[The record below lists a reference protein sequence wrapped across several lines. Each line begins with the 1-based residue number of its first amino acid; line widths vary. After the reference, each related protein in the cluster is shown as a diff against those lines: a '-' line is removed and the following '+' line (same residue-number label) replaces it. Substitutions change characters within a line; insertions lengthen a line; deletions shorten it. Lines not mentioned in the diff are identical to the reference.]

1 MVKISME
8 EWKTALTSILEKL
21 DQEQYKKLQKILNK
35 LPQSKLTAK
44 YKENMP
50 KKIIEYYGV
59 EESIS
64 AIKDAVDQIPRN
76 DPAVQDLLRP
86 FVDKLKKKQEKNKGK
101 KRKHESDSESKDK
114 KQKPAAAQQSS
125 SKPEERKS
133 QLWRKTIADLKT
145 SGDLEQKAV
154 TGKVVQKTGLI
165 SYQTKEKKDKFL
177 FYLVVADETGSIRV
191 MVYGKEHYEK
201 IMENKSYMFRD
212 VMFEW
217 SDHFKEKVL
226 KVTQQS
232 KVSETSPINV
242 PEEVELEAQKL
253 ISGQNPVSIKQ
264 AKRSEDKTIVTVEG
278 TITKIG
284 PVEPVKLKAKRGT
297 KDRQDIKL
305 KDDTDEISIS
315 LWGEDIK
322 QLRGKSEGDVVKVT
336 DVKTNHFRDT
346 VSLNSTDFTR
356 IVKVQSAP
364 VQNVGIEIIGITTA
378 NKMETY
384 LETECNSEVQTFV
397 VASELLA
404 EAFGVRLD
412 SDFKKTLLEK
422 IPLSAK
428 AEIQGNKINKIKA
441 A

>member
-145 SGDLEQKAV
+145 SGDLEQKA
-154 TGKVVQKTGLI
+154 
-165 SYQTKEKKDKFL
+165 
-177 FYLVVADETGSIRV
+177 
-191 MVYGKEHYEK
+191 
-201 IMENKSYMFRD
+201 
-212 VMFEW
+212 
-217 SDHFKEKVL
+217 
-226 KVTQQS
+226 
-232 KVSETSPINV
+232 
-242 PEEVELEAQKL
+242 
-253 ISGQNPVSIKQ
+253 

-384 LETECNSEVQTFV
+384 LETECNSEDKMSLKILETKWKK
-397 VASELLA
+397 ALTSILEELKESEYKKLLFA
-404 EAFGVRLD
+404 LD
-412 SDFKKTLLEK
+412 K
-422 IPLSAK
+422 IPTVVKSGKSREEMQKNPSL
-428 AEIQGNKINKIKA
+428 
-441 A
+441 